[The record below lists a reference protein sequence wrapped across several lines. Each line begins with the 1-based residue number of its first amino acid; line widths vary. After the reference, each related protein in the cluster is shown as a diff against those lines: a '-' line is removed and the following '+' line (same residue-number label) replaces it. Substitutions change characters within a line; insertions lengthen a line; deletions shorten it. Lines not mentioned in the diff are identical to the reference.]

1 MDFTYN
7 NQSSVN
13 WLLEQE
19 FCANCFEKYSDKKA
33 FSCLVV
39 PVSEQNIG
47 HFEMFQKRY
56 DI

>member
-1 MDFTYN
+1 MDFTDN